1 MQSPIAST
9 PHSWSLLPPTGYIYI
24 ISRNALF
31 HSDTDLSAQL
41 AAIVEARPD
50 TDSSA
55 GKSVS
60 KKQAKMERMA
70 KNKEKRTK

>member
-1 MQSPIAST
+1 M
-9 PHSWSLLPPTGYIYI
+9 
-24 ISRNALF
+24 F